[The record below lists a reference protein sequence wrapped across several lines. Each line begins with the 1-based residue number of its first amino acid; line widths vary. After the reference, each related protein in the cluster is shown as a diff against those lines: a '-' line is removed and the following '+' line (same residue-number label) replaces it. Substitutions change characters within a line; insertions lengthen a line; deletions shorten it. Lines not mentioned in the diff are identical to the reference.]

1 MSDVDRMQD
10 ANELRTAS
18 QTLRAN
24 PLGTNL
30 SPDAVSALAD
40 VLDVI
45 AYVKEYEPY
54 SDYFVCNDDDPAM
67 RVARLINGR
76 ET

>member
-1 MSDVDRMQD
+1 MSDLDRMLD

-24 PLGTNL
+24 PLGTTL
-30 SPDAVSALAD
+30 SPQAIDALAE

-76 ET
+76 DS